1 MQHPQVSLNATPALS
16 ESFAAAA
23 AAQEQKPSIDVL
35 SFTIPHKIIL
45 AEKAKIIS
53 SPPSQLAMLQG
64 KKEISKKKSLLGSRL
79 AAVADS
85 NPTATKTGQPSTNGS
100 PTETKTKTK
109 DTVRSNVAHYNTF
122 NFWWQ
127 QKRTSET
134 FTIKNEHLTK
144 IFLSL
149 HRPTN

>member
-64 KKEISKKKSLLGSRL
+64 KKEISKKKSLLGSSGD
-79 AAVADS
+79 VADS

-109 DTVRSNVAHYNTF
+109 DTVRSNVAHIYNTLQL
-122 NFWWQ
+122 NGN
-127 QKRTSET
+127 
-134 FTIKNEHLTK
+134 KNEQAKPLPLKMNT
-144 IFLSL
+144 
-149 HRPTN
+149 

>member
-1 MQHPQVSLNATPALS
+1 MQHPQVSLTATPALS

-35 SFTIPHKIIL
+35 SFTIPHKIPQMKPSM
-45 AEKAKIIS
+45 AENAII

-109 DTVRSNVAHYNTF
+109 DTVRSNVAHIYNTLQLLVATKT
-122 NFWWQ
+122 N
-127 QKRTSET
+127 KR
-134 FTIKNEHLTK
+134 NLYH
-144 IFLSL
+144 
-149 HRPTN
+149 